1 MSNVIS
7 DNVLKVMNVNLCI
20 SMNTNA
26 IVQMFTNNYKYC
38 NIFLSHRAVITPV
51 RLQNLK
57 NKREVNKHQI
67 REQPIRGL
75 LRKRN

>member
-7 DNVLKVMNVNLCI
+7 DNVLKVMNVNLGI

-38 NIFLSHRAVITPV
+38 NIFLSHRAVITSV
-51 RLQNLK
+51 RL
-57 NKREVNKHQI
+57 
-67 REQPIRGL
+67 
-75 LRKRN
+75 

>member
-7 DNVLKVMNVNLCI
+7 DNVLKVMNVNLGI

-51 RLQNLK
+51 RL
-57 NKREVNKHQI
+57 
-67 REQPIRGL
+67 
-75 LRKRN
+75 